1 MGDTSGVTVWLKGSD
16 FLLNMLGKTEG
27 KTGLIGRNEEKEL
40 FTVVASVV
48 FPGQTCSAELP
59 K

>member
-16 FLLNMLGKTEG
+16 FRLNMLGKTEG
-27 KTGLIGRNEEKEL
+27 KTGLIGRNEENEH
-40 FTVVASVV
+40 FSDVAPVV